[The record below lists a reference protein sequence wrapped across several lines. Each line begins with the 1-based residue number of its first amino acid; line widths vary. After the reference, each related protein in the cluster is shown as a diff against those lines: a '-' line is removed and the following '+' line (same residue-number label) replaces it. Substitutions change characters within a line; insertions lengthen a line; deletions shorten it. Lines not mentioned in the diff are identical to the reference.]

1 MEQKQT
7 GTRPKLELQLNQ
19 SVVASLLRDKAYVGE
34 NGFGAYYLYQVKDEA
49 GTEYSFFAPVD
60 VHQKILESG
69 IKAGD
74 QFKLSKV
81 AVQNG
86 KKVTS
91 RIDFEVVSKATAAA
105 MPAPKDDIPCSIPED
120 DFRKLMELSL
130 RDAIEATKAVN
141 TVQWSAED
149 LKSIALTIFIQRA
162 RQ

>member
-1 MEQKQT
+1 M
-7 GTRPKLELQLNQ
+7 
-19 SVVASLLRDKAYVGE
+19 RDKAYVGE

-74 QFKLSKV
+74 QFRLSKV

-86 KKVTS
+86 KKVSS
-91 RIDFEVVSKATAAA
+91 RFDFEVVSKATAAA
-105 MPAPKDDIPCSIPED
+105 MPAPRMISHAASP
-120 DFRKLMELSL
+120 R
-130 RDAIEATKAVN
+130 
-141 TVQWSAED
+141 
-149 LKSIALTIFIQRA
+149 TIFISSWNCRCVMQSRPR